1 VAPESEP
8 RTAPEPAFVQS
19 PGVTLS
25 GVPNAPV
32 LTLPGGDRYGLSSEV
47 AVLVFEL
54 CRRPMTPSA
63 LTERVV
69 GLYEVGRERAE
80 ADIRAFLEALT
91 GIGALQRDATDRGS
105 RNQETTSEPG

>member
-1 VAPESEP
+1 VAPDSEP
-8 RTAPEPAFVQS
+8 RSTPEPAFVQRQ
-19 PGVTLS
+19 GVTLS

-69 GLYEVGRERAE
+69 ALYEVGRERAE

-91 GIGALQRDATDRGS
+91 GIGALEQSTADERGGDRESASGS
-105 RNQETTSEPG
+105 G